1 MKMKLAM
8 LVMMF
13 TAMVSTA
20 QAGWVAGVDASVS
33 EQLTGISDYAV
44 VVDGNKETTMFEGEA
59 TIGYEWLNG
68 VQTYTG
74 LRHMSVPGID
84 DGRGLNAVMVGVKY
98 DWDLK

>member
-1 MKMKLAM
+1 MKLAM

-33 EQLTGISDYAV
+33 KQSKLSDYV
-44 VVDGNKETTMFEGEA
+44 VAVDGDEKSVMFEGEA

-74 LRHMSVPGID
+74 VRHMSVPGID